1 VVCENLKQ
9 YLEAAQLYEKA
20 ESFEKAASLYLNL
33 KMFKQ
38 AAPLMKKIKSSA
50 ILVKYGRAKESE
62 NAFKEA
68 E

>member
-1 VVCENLKQ
+1 
-9 YLEAAQLYEKA
+9 
-20 ESFEKAASLYLNL
+20 
-33 KMFKQ
+33 MFKQ